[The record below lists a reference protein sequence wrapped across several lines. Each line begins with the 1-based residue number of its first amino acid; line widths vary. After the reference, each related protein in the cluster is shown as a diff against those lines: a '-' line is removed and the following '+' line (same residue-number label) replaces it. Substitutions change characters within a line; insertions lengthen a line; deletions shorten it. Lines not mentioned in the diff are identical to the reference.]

1 MDELAWDAER
11 RPLYDSMPIYAAFSF
26 SPLGRDAHIG
36 DRQRG
41 QELVDA
47 LVTEHASCAFWA
59 EARCPSMPA
68 VAFAALPFAEKK
80 NSPRHRT
87 TRKTPPLFTLCCS
100 SDRTFV
106 PTPAGHQ
113 NPLFQFRTVCIDLPT
128 LDEELPRGLQPG
140 HAGCGGLSVL
150 GIPGGSKAFGPAT
163 GILARGGQSLET
175 EEMAVGKNQDNWKV
189 KLQTGP
195 GFDPA
200 HIPKYNY

>member
-1 MDELAWDAER
+1 MCFLGG
-11 RPLYDSMPIYAAFSF
+11 SKMPQY
-26 SPLGRDAHIG
+26 
-36 DRQRG
+36 
-41 QELVDA
+41 
-47 LVTEHASCAFWA
+47 ASCCFCCSSFLLKKRTHHAT
-59 EARCPSMPA
+59 EPP
-68 VAFAALPFAEKK
+68 EKHHLC
-80 NSPRHRT
+80 SR
-87 TRKTPPLFTLCCS
+87 FCCS